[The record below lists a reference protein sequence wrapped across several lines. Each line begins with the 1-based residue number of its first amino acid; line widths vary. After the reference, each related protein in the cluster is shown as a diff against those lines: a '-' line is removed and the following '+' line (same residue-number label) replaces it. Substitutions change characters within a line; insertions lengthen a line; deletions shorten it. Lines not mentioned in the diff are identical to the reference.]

1 MTSCKLNVVVLQK
14 GRIMIIQCTKKLL
27 DRLELDNMNLVP
39 AEGYDI
45 YPDNFYAWHANLVSI
60 NRRKAI
66 IFMNNLTRYTI
77 ERLVWEIV

>member
-1 MTSCKLNVVVLQK
+1 
-14 GRIMIIQCTKKLL
+14 MIIQCTKKLL